1 MRRLG
6 LSVALLALVLAGAC
20 EARSYA
26 HAPRI
31 GGRHRAG
38 VGEIKPIKTLGPSE
52 FRPYEPAKPLKPFSY
67 VDHERRGRKSR

>member
-38 VGEIKPIKTLGPSE
+38 VREISAAADQDA
-52 FRPYEPAKPLKPFSY
+52 RAVRVSA
-67 VDHERRGRKSR
+67 V